1 MNKAGFIA
9 LVIALFLVQNVAAQ
23 TVSSVLKSG
32 RWVKVA
38 VSADGVYKIPY
49 AKLSEWGFS
58 SPQSVRV
65 FGNDFGMLPFMN
77 SDPRPSDLI
86 ENKVMYATDALYF
99 YAKSKDIWSYNQ
111 EDDMFEVKRHLYD
124 SQAYYFLS
132 DVNTGYNNKITKQM
146 GNVSTI
152 AAATVGDFYAIHEN
166 DDVNLQMSGRNW
178 YGEKFYYAVSQDFK
192 LEIPVEATGGKAK
205 AKVSVVARSSKSN
218 TFSVSVNGGSSV
230 DLECKSVSNTA
241 HYADVQTRMFD
252 FVSNRQ
258 TVQNV
263 SITFNKSTPSAE
275 GYLDY
280 ILLNARGNLTY
291 KHKQLIFRDLQSYKN
306 GGGCMFK
313 ISGADNNSV
322 IWNITDSNSPVE
334 IGYTIEGGN
343 AVFSASTEK
352 LEEYVIFSLS
362 DAYIPEFVENVENQN
377 LHSQSTKQMVI
388 ITPYIYKAWAE
399 KIANIHSKEMS
410 VGVVV
415 LEQIY
420 NEFSCGARDVS
431 AIRDYLRYVYRNPSG
446 DKLRYVLLFGDG
458 SVDNITLSA
467 GNTNV
472 IPTYQS
478 PQSLDEDDFFS
489 FVSDDYFALMDDDE
503 GEYTGLPDIAVG
515 RIPVKTAAEAETAVK
530 KISLYTSSFFNDW
543 EKNIAF
549 IADDENQN
557 IHVTQA
563 DKIAEFSEDNFPDYN
578 IYKIFLDAYPRQQ
591 TIGGNLYPQARED
604 ILTQFSHGAKI
615 INFTGHGGINYLTD
629 ERILTNADI
638 DNMNNIDNLP
648 VFITSSCDV
657 GRFDYYTRL
666 TDNNQDSP
674 AERALHNANGG
685 AIAMITAA
693 RHAYSEPNFQLN
705 SNIFNHILLSHNDG
719 GTMRL
724 GDVVML
730 AKQQTND
737 INMRCFLLL
746 GDPAL
751 ALHSPDYE
759 VKILKINGIDVAN
772 YNDTV
777 KALQKCRL
785 ECAVT
790 NTDGS
795 VVNNFN
801 GNAHVVYFD
810 KPSLRK
816 TLNNSGNGA
825 FDYKDYISK
834 LFDGFASVNNGKF
847 TVEFVVPKDI
857 DYNVDYGK
865 VSFFA
870 RSDSKSASGC
880 YKNILTGPS
889 DTKAQSDYQ
898 GPEIELFLNSK
909 DFVDG
914 GNTDPSPL
922 VIAFLRDPSGI
933 NVTSEEG
940 GHDISLSIDGEAPV
954 SLNSF
959 YKTDSDSYS
968 CGSLEYRIIDLEEG
982 THTIKLKAWDSY
994 NNSSYAELS
1003 FTVQKADGLKI
1014 TRLLN
1019 YPNPFNDYT
1028 NFLFHHNAPT
1038 DVLDY
1043 EITVFSLAGR
1053 HVKTLS
1059 GTLSYSGNV
1068 SEPIEW
1074 DGKDDFGSKIASG
1087 VYVYRLWI
1095 RDSQGRKATAYE
1107 KLLYLK

>member
-1 MNKAGFIA
+1 MNKAGFLA
-9 LVIALFLVQNVAAQ
+9 LVIALFLMQNVAAQ

-32 RWVKVA
+32 RWVKIA

-49 AKLSEWGFS
+49 TKLSEWGFA

-77 SDPRPSDLI
+77 SEPRPTDLI

-111 EDDMFEVKRHLYD
+111 EEDIFEVKRHLYD

-146 GNVSTI
+146 GNVSAGNT
-152 AAATVGDFYAIHEN
+152 ATAGDFYAIHEN

-178 YGEKFYYAVSQDFK
+178 YGENFFYAVSQDFNI
-192 LEIPVEATGGKAK
+192 EFPVETTGDKAK
-205 AKVSVVARSSKSN
+205 AKVSVVARSSKNN
-218 TFSVSVNGGSSV
+218 TFSVSVNGGSPV
-230 DLECKSVSNTA
+230 DLECKSVSNTV

-252 FVSNRQ
+252 YVANRQ
-258 TVQNV
+258 AVQNV
-263 SITFNKSTPSAE
+263 NITFNKSTPSTE

-291 KHKQLIFRDLQSYKN
+291 RHKQLIFRDLQSYKN
-306 GGGCMFK
+306 GGGCVFK
-313 ISGADNNSV
+313 ISGADNNSL
-322 IWNITDSNSPVE
+322 IWNITDSNAPFE
-334 IGYTIEGGN
+334 IGCTIEGGN

-362 DAYIPEFVENVENQN
+362 DAYVPEFVENIENQN
-377 LHSQSTKQMVI
+377 LHAQPTKQMVI

-420 NEFSCGARDVS
+420 NEFSCGASDVS
-431 AIRDYLRYVYRNPSG
+431 AIRDYLRYVYRNPNG

-458 SVDNITLSA
+458 SVDNITHSE

-515 RIPVKTAAEAETAVK
+515 RIPVKTVAEAETAVK
-530 KISLYTSSFFNDW
+530 KISLYTSSYFNDW

-563 DKIAEFSEDNFPDYN
+563 DKIAEFAEENYPDYN

-604 ILTQFSHGAKI
+604 ILKQFSLGAKI

-638 DNMNNIDNLP
+638 DNMKNIDNLP

-657 GRFDYYTRL
+657 GRFDHYTRL
-666 TDNNQDSP
+666 SDRSQDSP

-719 GTMRL
+719 GIMRL

-730 AKQQTND
+730 AKQQTDD
-737 INMRCFLLL
+737 INMRSFVLL

-751 ALHSPDYE
+751 ALHCPDYE
-759 VKILKINGIDVAN
+759 VKILKINGIDAAN
-772 YNDTV
+772 YKDTI
-777 KALQKCRL
+777 KSLLKCRL

-790 NTDGS
+790 RADGS

-810 KPSLRK
+810 KPSPQK
-816 TLNNSGNGA
+816 TLNNSGHGV
-825 FDYKDYISK
+825 FDYKAYSNK

-880 YKNILTGPS
+880 DKTLLTGA
-889 DTKAQSDYQ
+889 TYTEAQADNQ
-898 GPEIELFLNSK
+898 GPEIELFLNTK

-914 GNTDPSPL
+914 GNTDQSPL
-922 VIAFLRDPSGI
+922 VIALLRDTSGI
-933 NVTSEEG
+933 NITSETG
-940 GHDISLSIDGEAPV
+940 GHDISLSIDGGTPV

-959 YKTDSDSYS
+959 YKTNSDSYS
-968 CGSLEYRIIDLEEG
+968 RGSVEYRISGMEEG
-982 THTIKLKAWDSY
+982 THTLKLKAWDCY

-1003 FTVQKADGLKI
+1003 FTVLKADGFKI

-1019 YPNPFNDYT
+1019 YPNPFTDYT
-1028 NFLFHHNAPT
+1028 NFFFQHNAQT
-1038 DVLDY
+1038 DALEY
-1043 EITVFSLAGR
+1043 ELTVFSIAGR
-1053 HVKTLS
+1053 QVKTLS
-1059 GTLSYSGNV
+1059 GTFSYSGNL
-1068 SEPIEW
+1068 SQPIQW
-1074 DGKDDFGSKIASG
+1074 DGRDDFGSKIARG
-1087 VYVYRLWI
+1087 VYVYRLRI